1 MDCSAASSAEGS
13 SVRPSERIDEACDR
27 FEAAWRSGSAPRIE
41 GYLAEALEVDRPAL
55 LGELVALERELRRHR
70 GEWPETEEYL
80 ERFAGDA
87 SVVAAALQE
96 TSAAIEG
103 RADKIAMA
111 MTGDVGCNGTGGGR
125 RLPDVLSATAVYRP
139 QRHHARGGLGEV
151 LVAYQEELDRAVAL
165 KRVRPDK
172 LHEEARRRF
181 YREAAITARL
191 QHPGIVPIYG
201 LGQDKDGPFYTMPLI
216 EGQTLQEAIDAFHAE
231 ESSGRDPGRRA
242 LRFRG
247 LLQQL
252 IAVCDTMAY
261 VHDQGVIHRDL
272 KPSNIMLGRYGETLV
287 MDWGLAKA
295 FEREE
300 AAGSAGE
307 ETLTPGAAGGSVTPT
322 VGAVGTPA
330 YMSPEQAEARWDLV
344 GPASDIFALGGN
356 LYAILTG
363 RAPFQ
368 GENAGRILEQVRRC
382 EFPAPRQVK
391 AAVPRALEAV
401 CLKAMARG
409 REDRYRS
416 ALDLAADIRR
426 WLADQPV
433 SAFREG
439 LLTRILR
446 WMRRHPAAVPLA
458 SFLCLCDGIIL
469 FTLLSSLIDSI
480 RFPFLAFGVLV
491 IVLVPSI
498 GVGLQGGAIVGGT
511 IGAVLGVIRY
521 GIKGGLRRGADQ
533 GLKIGAASGAGLG
546 AILGGILALRMAIDF
561 GLSRLWTG

>member
-1 MDCSAASSAEGS
+1 MDGSASSSAEGRCI
-13 SVRPSERIDEACDR
+13 RPSERIDEACDR
-27 FEAAWRSGSAPRIE
+27 FEVAWRDGSPPRIE

-96 TSAAIEG
+96 TSTPIEG
-103 RADKIAMA
+103 QAGRIAMA
-111 MTGDVGCNGTGGGR
+111 MSGDAGCNGTGGGR
-125 RLPDVLSATAVYRP
+125 RLPDVLSSTAFYRL
-139 QRHHARGGLGEV
+139 RGHHARGGLGEV

-201 LGQDKDGPFYTMPLI
+201 LGQDKDGPFYTMPFI
-216 EGQTLQEAIDAFHAE
+216 EGQTLQEAIDAFHGE
-231 ESSGRDPGRRA
+231 ESSGRDLGRRA

-252 IAVCDTMAY
+252 VAVCNTMAY

-295 FEREE
+295 LEREE
-300 AAGSAGE
+300 AARSLGE
-307 ETLTPGAAGGSVTPT
+307 ETLTPGSAGGSVTPT

-344 GPASDIFALGGN
+344 GPASDIFALGGI

-368 GENAGRILEQVRRC
+368 GDNADRILEQVRRC
-382 EFPAPRQVK
+382 EFPAPRQVE

-401 CLKAMARG
+401 CLKAMVRV

-426 WLADQPV
+426 WLADQPA

-480 RFPFLAFGVLV
+480 SFPFAAFGVLV

-511 IGAVLGVIRY
+511 IGSVLGVIRY

-561 GLSRLWTG
+561 GLPRLWTG